1 MSNVPKRP
9 AGGQGSNTRDD
20 SGAARGGAQE
30 KRGAQRYAEAPKP
43 ASAERLAALMRG
55 TAQGGARGGQKREE
69 KPAAQPQRQGGERAG
84 AEREERPEVR
94 SSEVKREAGSEAKHV
109 RRAEAKPEAASEAK
123 AETKPVQRA
132 EAHPGQPAH
141 AREPQPA
148 PPAQRVPQQT
158 RREPSREQRAG
169 SRTEQSQ
176 HAHGSHA
183 GRPAA
188 QQPNRSGEQAGAP
201 RTERQAP
208 REARHGQQQDKSSR
222 AAKPAEARE
231 PREAQQA
238 KAGKPT
244 PTARGERNEY
254 SEQKDR
260 AERPARRIVE
270 PNPVPPVTFPEAL
283 PVSGRREE
291 IARAIAD
298 NQVVI
303 VSGETGSGKTTQLP
317 KIALALGRGLGAGGT
332 GLIGHTQPRRIAA
345 SATARR
351 IADELGT
358 PFGEVVGYKV
368 RFTDNLSPGAS
379 VKLMTDGILLAETQ
393 TDPLLK
399 AYDTIIIDEAHE
411 RSLNID
417 FLLGYLKEI
426 LPRRPDLKLI
436 VTSATID
443 ADRFARHFG
452 SEHKPAPVIEVSG
465 RLYPV
470 EVRYRPVAED
480 SPAVKAAQGTT
491 GREKGEK
498 GRSARDRDLMDA
510 IVDAVDE
517 LCREGS
523 GDVLVFLPGER
534 EIRDA
539 AESLR
544 KHHPP
549 HTEILPLF
557 ARLSAQEQERVF
569 KASNARRIVLAT
581 NVAETSLTVPG
592 IRYVV
597 DTGLARVKRYSYR
610 NKVEQLQIESIS
622 QAAAN
627 QRAGRCGRV
636 ADGICIRLY
645 EEQDFLS
652 RPKFSDPEILRSS
665 LAAVIL
671 RMKSLHLTAIETFP
685 FIEPPPGR
693 AIADGYQLLGELGA
707 MDDDNALTPLGRELA
722 RLPLDPRVG
731 RMILGARDEQALR
744 EVLII
749 ASALSVQDPRDRP
762 VEAQEQADQAH
773 RRFADE
779 RSEFLQWLK
788 IWAWFEE
795 AVAHKKSNRQLV
807 DACRANFLSHLRL
820 REWRDVHSQ
829 LLTVV
834 REHGW
839 RINES
844 DATYEQIHHALLTG
858 LLGNIGLKADD
869 DPHYLGAR
877 GIKFHLWPGSALV
890 KKAGRW
896 VVAAELVET
905 TRLYARCIA
914 KIEPEWLEKV
924 GAHLLKKSLS
934 EPHWEKRAAQVS
946 AFERGVLY
954 GLPVYQR
961 RRVAFGRQDPARA
974 RELFIRG
981 ALVEGEF
988 DTKLAFF
995 AHNRKLLAD
1004 IEQLEHKSRRQDVL
1018 VDDELIFGFYDQAI
1032 PEGMYSGAAFER
1044 WYRDE
1049 VKKSGQPEDKLR
1061 LLYLSR
1067 DDLMRHEAAGVTTD
1081 LFPKRMTMSGVAM
1094 ALTYHFEPGSPR
1106 DGVTLAVPLFALNQV
1121 DARRCEWLV
1130 PGMLKE
1136 KAQLLLKSLPQKLRR
1151 HCVPLPEYAAG
1162 FAERA
1167 GGERFGAGGLLEAL
1181 IADVR
1186 EQKQIALKSADFKLE
1201 TLPAHLFM
1209 NVKVVDEHG
1218 RQLAMGRN
1226 LAQLRAE
1233 LGAQAQQQFQKLAAS
1248 ATAQI
1253 TQTGGARQE
1262 TEPQTGANTP
1272 KKGAAP
1278 HTAALSDAAPATAL
1292 YENLTTWNFGKL
1304 PELLE
1309 IRRGGQTLF
1318 GYPALVDRGTHC
1330 DVEVF
1335 DSPEEAARIHR
1346 AGLRRLFALQLRE
1359 PIRYLEKNLPGL
1371 REMAMHFMARA
1382 TQEELRDQ
1390 LIELT
1395 LDRACLQDPLP
1406 DDDATFHVRRDEGRG
1421 RLSLLAQEIAR
1432 LAGQILAEYATVTKK
1447 LVQAKSFGTAAT
1459 DMQSQ
1464 LDALIG
1470 KRFIVDTPY
1479 AQLVH
1484 FPRYLKGIALRI
1496 DKLRADAPR
1505 DTRQFAEF
1513 LPLLQQ
1519 YQRAQSQRG
1528 GVFDPRLAEFRWLL
1542 EELRI
1547 SLFAQ
1552 ELRTPMPVSVK
1563 RLYKVWESMQR

>member
-1 MSNVPKRP
+1 MSNVPKSP
-9 AGGQGSNTRDD
+9 AATRAKAPSARHPD
-20 SGAARGGAQE
+20 GAAD
-30 KRGAQRYAEAPKP
+30 
-43 ASAERLAALMRG
+43 
-55 TAQGGARGGQKREE
+55 ARGQQGQPPRRQQDEQAG
-69 KPAAQPQRQGGERAG
+69 KPPRAAQPQDARAP
-84 AEREERPEVR
+84 RRERP
-94 SSEVKREAGSEAKHV
+94 
-109 RRAEAKPEAASEAK
+109 P
-123 AETKPVQRA
+123 
-132 EAHPGQPAH
+132 
-141 AREPQPA
+141 
-148 PPAQRVPQQT
+148 
-158 RREPSREQRAG
+158 
-169 SRTEQSQ
+169 
-176 HAHGSHA
+176 
-183 GRPAA
+183 
-188 QQPNRSGEQAGAP
+188 
-201 RTERQAP
+201 
-208 REARHGQQQDKSSR
+208 R
-222 AAKPAEARE
+222 AAVA
-231 PREAQQA
+231 
-238 KAGKPT
+238 
-244 PTARGERNEY
+244 
-254 SEQKDR
+254 
-260 AERPARRIVE
+260 
-270 PNPVPPVTFPEAL
+270 PNPVPPITYPESL
-283 PVSGRREE
+283 PVSGRRDE
-291 IARAIAD
+291 IARAIAAH
-298 NQVVI
+298 QVVI

-317 KIALALGRGLGAGGT
+317 KICLELGRGLGAGGT
-332 GLIGHTQPRRIAA
+332 GLIGHTQPRRLAA
-345 SATARR
+345 SSTGRR

-368 RFTDNLSPGAS
+368 RFTDNLAPGAS

-399 AYDTIIIDEAHE
+399 AYDTLIIDEAHE

-426 LPRRPDLKLI
+426 LPKRPDLKLI

-452 SEHKPAPVIEVSG
+452 SDAHPAPVIEVSG

-480 SPAVKAAQGTT
+480 RPAVKHAEGTASRDRAKT
-491 GREKGEK
+491 AREAE
-498 GRSARDRDLMDA
+498 RDLMDA

-517 LCREGS
+517 LCREGP

-534 EIRDA
+534 EIREA
-539 AESLR
+539 AEALR

-557 ARLSAQEQERVF
+557 ARLSAADQDKVF
-569 KASNARRIVLAT
+569 KPSNARRIVLAT

-610 NKVEQLQIESIS
+610 NKVEQLQVEPIS

-645 EEQDFLS
+645 DESDFQA
-652 RPKFSDPEILRSS
+652 RARFTDPEILRSS
-665 LAAVIL
+665 LASVIL
-671 RMKSLHLTAIETFP
+671 RMKSLHLTAIESFP
-685 FIEPPPGR
+685 FLEPPPGR
-693 AIADGYQLLGELGA
+693 AIADGYQLLNELGA
-707 MDDDNALTPLGRELA
+707 VDDDNALTPLGRELA

-731 RMILGARDEQALR
+731 RMILAARDQQSLR

-762 VEAQEQADQAH
+762 IDAQEQADQAH

-788 IWAWFEE
+788 IWSWFEE

-807 DACRANFLSHLRL
+807 DACRQNFLSHLRL

-839 RINES
+839 RLNES
-844 DATYEQIHHALLTG
+844 EATYEQVHLALLTG
-858 LLGNIGLKADD
+858 LLGNLGLKADD

-877 GIKFHLWPGSALV
+877 GIKFYLWPGSALA

-896 VVAAELVET
+896 VMAAELVET
-905 TRLYARCIA
+905 SRLYARCLA
-914 KIEPEWLEKV
+914 KIEPEWVEKV

-934 EPHWEKRAAQVS
+934 EPHWEKRPAQVS
-946 AFERGVLY
+946 AFERATLY
-954 GLPVYQR
+954 GLPIYHR

-981 ALVEGEF
+981 ALVDGEF
-988 DTKLAFF
+988 DTKLPFF

-1018 VDDELIFGFYDQAI
+1018 VDDELIYAFYDHAI
-1032 PEGMYSGAAFER
+1032 PAGIHTGAAFER

-1049 VKKSGQPEDKLR
+1049 VKKSGQPDDKLR

-1067 DDLMRHEAAGVTTD
+1067 DDLMRHEAAGVTTE
-1081 LFPKRMTMSGVAM
+1081 LFPKRATMAGVEM

-1106 DGVTLAVPLFALNQV
+1106 DGVTLAVPLYALNQV

-1136 KAQLLLKSLPQKLRR
+1136 KVQLLLKSLPQKLRR
-1151 HCVPLPEYAAG
+1151 HCVPLPDYAAG
-1162 FAERA
+1162 FVERT
-1167 GGERFGAGGLLEAL
+1167 GRERFGAGGLVEAL

-1186 EQKQIALKSADFKLE
+1186 EQTQVAMKAADFKLE

-1209 NVKVVDEHG
+1209 NFKVIDEHG

-1226 LAQLRAE
+1226 LAQLRQE
-1233 LGAQAQQQFQKLAAS
+1233 LGAQAQQQFQKIAAASTLAVGADADGGTAPAASGEPARKDGRGAKGGKAVAPQTLAAP
-1248 ATAQI
+1248 
-1253 TQTGGARQE
+1253 
-1262 TEPQTGANTP
+1262 EPG
-1272 KKGAAP
+1272 
-1278 HTAALSDAAPATAL
+1278 ATAL

-1309 IRRGGQTLF
+1309 IRRRGQTLY

-1346 AGLRRLFALQLRE
+1346 AGLRRLFALQLKE
-1359 PIRYLEKNLPGL
+1359 PIKYLEKNLPGL
-1371 REMAMHFMARA
+1371 REMAMQYMSLG
-1382 TQEELRDQ
+1382 TQDELRDQ
-1390 LIELT
+1390 LIDT
-1395 LDRACLQDPLP
+1395 ALDRACLQDPLP
-1406 DDDATFHVRRDEGRG
+1406 DDDASFHARRDEGRS
-1421 RLSLLAQEIAR
+1421 RLNLLAQEIAR
-1432 LAGQILAEYATVTKK
+1432 LVGQILTEYAGVVKK
-1447 LVQAKSFGTAAT
+1447 LAQAKPFAQAHA
-1459 DMQSQ
+1459 DLQQQ
-1464 LDALIG
+1464 LSALIG
-1470 KRFIVDTPY
+1470 KRFVIDTPY

-1496 DKLRADAPR
+1496 DKLKADPAR
-1505 DTRQFAEF
+1505 DAKQLGE
-1513 LPLLQQ
+1513 LQPLVQQ
-1519 YQRAQSQRG
+1519 YQRAVSQRG
-1528 GVFDPRLAEFRWLL
+1528 GVVDPRLAEFRWLL

>member
-1 MSNVPKRP
+1 MSNVPKSP
-9 AGGQGSNTRDD
+9 A
-20 SGAARGGAQE
+20 
-30 KRGAQRYAEAPKP
+30 
-43 ASAERLAALMRG
+43 
-55 TAQGGARGGQKREE
+55 QKR
-69 KPAAQPQRQGGERAG
+69 AG
-84 AEREERPEVR
+84 
-94 SSEVKREAGSEAKHV
+94 
-109 RRAEAKPEAASEAK
+109 
-123 AETKPVQRA
+123 T
-132 EAHPGQPAH
+132 PG
-141 AREPQPA
+141 EPQPA
-148 PPAQRVPQQT
+148 GAAAPRPPRPRQAPPAQAR
-158 RREPSREQRAG
+158 
-169 SRTEQSQ
+169 
-176 HAHGSHA
+176 
-183 GRPAA
+183 
-188 QQPNRSGEQAGAP
+188 AP
-201 RTERQAP
+201 RTERRDAGPEAARAPHAP
-208 REARHGQQQDKSSR
+208 RTRCA
-222 AAKPAEARE
+222 
-231 PREAQQA
+231 
-238 KAGKPT
+238 
-244 PTARGERNEY
+244 
-254 SEQKDR
+254 
-260 AERPARRIVE
+260 
-270 PNPVPPVTFPEAL
+270 PNPVPPITFAESL
-283 PVSGRREE
+283 PVSGKRDE
-291 IARAIAD
+291 IARAIAAHP
-298 NQVVI
+298 VVI
-303 VSGETGSGKTTQLP
+303 VCGETGSGKTTQLP
-317 KIALALGRGLGAGGT
+317 KICLALGRGLGAGGA
-332 GLIGHTQPRRIAA
+332 GLIGHTQPRRLAA
-345 SATARR
+345 SSTGRR
-351 IADELGT
+351 IAEELGT

-368 RFTDNLSPGAS
+368 RFTDNLAPGAS

-399 AYDTIIIDEAHE
+399 AYDTLIIDEAHE

-417 FLLGYLKEI
+417 FLLGYLRQI

-443 ADRFARHFG
+443 AERFARHFG
-452 SEHKPAPVIEVSG
+452 SDERPAPVIEVSG

-470 EVRYRPVAED
+470 EVRYRPIADDRPAAVRHAEGA
-480 SPAVKAAQGTT
+480 SS
-491 GREKGEK
+491 GRDRAK
-498 GRSARDRDLMDA
+498 SAREAERDLMDG

-517 LCREGS
+517 LCREGP

-539 AESLR
+539 AEALR

-557 ARLSAQEQERVF
+557 ARLSAAEQERVF

-610 NKVEQLQIESIS
+610 NKVEQLQIEPIS

-636 ADGICIRLY
+636 ADGVCIRLY
-645 EEQDFLS
+645 EESDFAG
-652 RPKFSDPEILRSS
+652 RARFTDPEILRSS
-665 LAAVIL
+665 LASVIL
-671 RMKSLHLTAIETFP
+671 RMKSLHLSAIESFP

-693 AIADGYQLLGELGA
+693 AIADGYQLLNELGA
-707 MDDDNALTPLGRELA
+707 VDDENALTPLGRELA

-731 RMILGARDEQALR
+731 RMILAARDQQALR
-744 EVLII
+744 EVLVI
-749 ASALSVQDPRDRP
+749 ASALSVQDPRERP
-762 VEAQEQADQAH
+762 VDAQEQADQAH

-779 RSEFLQWLK
+779 RSEFLQWLR

-807 DACRANFLSHLRL
+807 DACRQHFLSHLRL

-839 RINES
+839 RLNEA
-844 DATYEQIHHALLTG
+844 DATFEQIHLSLLTG
-858 LLGNIGLKADD
+858 LLGNIGFKAEDE
-869 DPHYLGAR
+869 PHYLGAR

-896 VVAAELVET
+896 VMAAELVET
-905 TRLYARCIA
+905 SRLYARCIA
-914 KIEPEWLEKV
+914 KIEPEWIERI

-934 EPHWEKRAAQVS
+934 EPHWEKRPAQVA
-946 AFERGVLY
+946 AFERATLY
-954 GLPVYQR
+954 GLTIYHR

-981 ALVEGEF
+981 ALVDGEF

-1018 VDDELIFGFYDQAI
+1018 VDDELIHAFYDQAI
-1032 PEGMYSGAAFER
+1032 PAGIHTGAAFER

-1049 VKKSGQPEDKLR
+1049 VSKSGQPEDKLR

-1067 DDLMRHEAAGVTTD
+1067 DDLMRHEAAGVTTE
-1081 LFPKRMTMSGVAM
+1081 LFPKRVTMAGVEM
-1094 ALTYHFEPGSPR
+1094 ALAYHFEPGSPR

-1121 DARRCEWLV
+1121 DARRAEWLV

-1136 KAQLLLKSLPQKLRR
+1136 KAHLLLKSLPQKLRR

-1162 FAERA
+1162 FVERA
-1167 GGERFGAGGLLEAL
+1167 GRERFGAGGLVDAL

-1186 EQKQIALKSADFKLE
+1186 EQTQVATKTSDFKLE

-1209 NVKVVDEHG
+1209 NFKVIDEHG

-1233 LGAQAQQQFQKLAAS
+1233 LGAQAQHARARRAPLGAPPRAAEP
-1248 ATAQI
+1248 AAQ
-1253 TQTGGARQE
+1253 A
-1262 TEPQTGANTP
+1262 
-1272 KKGAAP
+1272 GAA
-1278 HTAALSDAAPATAL
+1278 AGATAL
-1292 YENLTTWNFGKL
+1292 YEHLTTWNFGKL

-1309 IRRGGQTLF
+1309 IRRRGETLF

-1335 DSPEEAARIHR
+1335 DSPDEAARIHR
-1346 AGLRRLFALQLRE
+1346 AGLRRLFALQLKE
-1359 PIRYLEKNLPGL
+1359 PIKYLEKNLPGL
-1371 REMAMHFMARA
+1371 REMAMQYMSLG
-1382 TQEELRDQ
+1382 TQDELRDQ
-1390 LIELT
+1390 LIAT
-1395 LDRACLQDPLP
+1395 ALDRACLQEPLP
-1406 DDDATFHVRRDEGRG
+1406 ADDASFHARRDEGRS
-1421 RLSLLAQEIAR
+1421 RLNLLAQEIAR
-1432 LAGQILAEYATVTKK
+1432 LVGQILAEYAGLAKK
-1447 LVQAKSFGTAAT
+1447 LAQAKPFPAAHA
-1459 DMQSQ
+1459 DMQGQ
-1464 LDALIG
+1464 LAALVG
-1470 KRFIVDTPY
+1470 KRFVVDTPY
-1479 AQLVH
+1479 AQLAH

-1496 DKLRADAPR
+1496 DKLKADPAR
-1505 DTRQFAEF
+1505 DARQAAE
-1513 LPLLQQ
+1513 LQPLAQH
-1519 YQRAQSQRG
+1519 YQRSVAQRG
-1528 GVFDPRLAEFRWLL
+1528 GVADARLAEFRWLL